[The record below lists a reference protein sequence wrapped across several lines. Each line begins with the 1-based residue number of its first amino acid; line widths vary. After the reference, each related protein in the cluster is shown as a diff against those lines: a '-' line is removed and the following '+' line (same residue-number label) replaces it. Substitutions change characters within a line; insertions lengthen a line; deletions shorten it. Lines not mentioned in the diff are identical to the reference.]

1 MKENKIFSIL
11 TLIGSL
17 TVIFTSTFMLVKFGL
32 LDIHIVVWVVYLL
45 AVITIVL
52 FMSLLSEKSVDT
64 IVFIVGNVLLL
75 VLLGLELIF
84 HTIFDG
90 SYILYM
96 FSIILIINPF
106 IVAIKKTN

>member
-1 MKENKIFSIL
+1 MKGNKIFSFL
-11 TLIGSL
+11 TLIVSL
-17 TVIFTSTFMLVKFGL
+17 TIIFASTFMLVKFEL
-32 LDIHIVVWVVYLL
+32 LNIYIVIWVVYLL
-45 AVITIVL
+45 AVITLVL
-52 FMSLLSEKSVDT
+52 FISLLTEKSVNT
-64 IVFIVGNVLLL
+64 MIFIVGHIILL